1 MEQMIEKEQAK
12 QNQNKANRLYE
23 LKMRELDERACQLA
37 KAEEECRRAIEA
49 ARKDFNAAQDRERK
63 EKERL
68 KKQQELD
75 DNMTEIAN
83 HIYGDILTENPSVA
97 HSAWGPHRVIP
108 DRWKGMTPSQLE
120 DIRKAQERQRL
131 ENERLRQE
139 EDLRNKEWDR
149 QRVANARAALLLERA
164 TERKRRELEK
174 QQADENRRLSHE
186 QHAHQEFLDK
196 EVYTNPPTAAYFM
209 QFNTTTR

>member
-1 MEQMIEKEQAK
+1 MPQFFATGPVYLRDLLPFSPPA
-12 QNQNKANRLYE
+12 ANVTVSYVH
-23 LKMRELDERACQLA
+23 
-37 KAEEECRRAIEA
+37 
-49 ARKDFNAAQDRERK
+49 QDRERK

-131 ENERLRQE
+131 ENEVSCNSRC
-139 EDLRNKEWDR
+139 
-149 QRVANARAALLLERA
+149 
-164 TERKRRELEK
+164 
-174 QQADENRRLSHE
+174 SCS
-186 QHAHQEFLDK
+186 
-196 EVYTNPPTAAYFM
+196 
-209 QFNTTTR
+209 